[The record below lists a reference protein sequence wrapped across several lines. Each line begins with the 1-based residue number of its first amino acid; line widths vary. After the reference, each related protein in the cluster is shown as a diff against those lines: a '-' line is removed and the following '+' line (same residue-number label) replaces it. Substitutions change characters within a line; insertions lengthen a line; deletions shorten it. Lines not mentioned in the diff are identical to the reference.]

1 MMKLTSEAETASPV
15 RALLGSILP
24 LVFGALLLTSC
35 YSTKRAIKKG
45 EPYGEQ
51 IRWPA
56 GYELSETQF
65 YIHNQVDV
73 EASPETV
80 WDILIQAER
89 WPDWYEGMRDVKVL
103 SAADGILTEDSKM
116 TFNTMKRDFEG
127 AIAEFIPY
135 ERLAWETASD
145 DLNAYHAWLIVPSE
159 GGCRVVTAESQHGKL
174 ARLQKV
180 FRPHKLKRL
189 HDVWL
194 TELKK
199 KAEAAQ
205 LTASRANPRSL

>member
-1 MMKLTSEAETASPV
+1 MKPTSRTETASPF
-15 RALLGSILP
+15 RALLGSILL
-24 LVFGALLLTSC
+24 LVFGAVVLTSC

-65 YIHNQVDV
+65 YIHNQVDIQ
-73 EASPETV
+73 ASPETV
-80 WDILIQAER
+80 WGILIEAER

-103 SAADGILTEDSKM
+103 NAADGILTDDSQM

-127 AIAEFIPY
+127 TITEFMPY
-135 ERLAWETASD
+135 ERLAWETVSD
-145 DLNAYHAWLIVPSE
+145 DLSAYHAWLIVPMES
-159 GGCRVVTAESQHGKL
+159 GCRVVTAESQHGKL

-194 TELKK
+194 AELKK

-205 LTASRANPRSL
+205 LTASPPS